1 MNFLMET
8 ISKIGAIWVTQ
19 WRLSIKSTS
28 LSTDEMMD
36 GLTKLIQE
44 EVPKCKLFADD
55 IVLANETRS
64 EVNAKLEIWQDALE
78 VKGFRLSK
86 TKIEYMECKFSK
98 SRNINEG
105 VVRDDGQEMLKSNNF
120 LYLGS

>member
-1 MNFLMET
+1 
-8 ISKIGAIWVTQ
+8 
-19 WRLSIKSTS
+19 
-28 LSTDEMMD
+28 MMD

-86 TKIEYMECKFSK
+86 TKSTWNVSLVKVET
-98 SRNINEG
+98 
-105 VVRDDGQEMLKSNNF
+105 
-120 LYLGS
+120 

>member
-1 MNFLMET
+1 
-8 ISKIGAIWVTQ
+8 
-19 WRLSIKSTS
+19 
-28 LSTDEMMD
+28 MMD

-64 EVNAKLEIWQDALE
+64 EVNAKLEVWQDALE

>member
-1 MNFLMET
+1 MET

-44 EVPKCKLFADD
+44 EVPKCELFADD
-55 IVLANETRS
+55 LVLADETRS
-64 EVNAKLEIWQDALE
+64 EVSAKLEIWQGTPE
-78 VKGFRLSK
+78 FKGFWLST

-98 SRNINEG
+98 SIKRDVRLDAKNTKERLLLMSWIN
-105 VVRDDGQEMLKSNNF
+105 NP
-120 LYLGS
+120 

>member
-1 MNFLMET
+1 
-8 ISKIGAIWVTQ
+8 
-19 WRLSIKSTS
+19 
-28 LSTDEMMD
+28 MMD

-78 VKGFRLSK
+78 VKGFRLRLRVHG
-86 TKIEYMECKFSK
+86 M
-98 SRNINEG
+98 
-105 VVRDDGQEMLKSNNF
+105 
-120 LYLGS
+120 

>member
-1 MNFLMET
+1 
-8 ISKIGAIWVTQ
+8 
-19 WRLSIKSTS
+19 
-28 LSTDEMMD
+28 MMD

-105 VVRDDGQEMLKSNNF
+105 VVRHDGQEMLKTNNF
-120 LYLGS
+120 LYLVS

>member
-1 MNFLMET
+1 
-8 ISKIGAIWVTQ
+8 
-19 WRLSIKSTS
+19 
-28 LSTDEMMD
+28 MMD

-44 EVPKCKLFADD
+44 EVPKCKLFVDD
-55 IVLANETRS
+55 IVLADETRS
-64 EVNAKLEIWQDALE
+64 EVNAKLEIWQGALE
-78 VKGFRLSK
+78 FKGFWFSK

-105 VVRDDGQEMLKSNNF
+105 GVRHDGQEILKSNNF